1 MILILST
8 PRDHDTQVVIDWLHF
23 KKTDFFRLN
32 DEDIMTGEVTI
43 NINPANINESFVIS
57 KNRTFFFKNVNV
69 VWYRKFGFFK
79 RYQDEFGNKNDLVSY
94 IGSEFSTLRTTI
106 FNILKKKKWLY
117 ERKNM
122 LPKLEILTLA
132 SKFGLKIPNTLIT
145 SKKTILEEFFKN
157 NNNSII
163 SKSIGEGKHINFE
176 DKNYPFY
183 TQKIENL
190 SNITSKFSPS
200 IFQSYIK
207 KEYEL
212 RVFFVEDHFY
222 SMVIFSQ
229 NNEKTKIDF
238 RNYDF
243 DNPNRVGRYNLP
255 AIIELKLNKLMKQI
269 GLNTGSIDIIKCVDG
284 NYYFLEVNPSGQF
297 GMTSFPCNYN
307 LHEIVA
313 DYLINKMKAL

>member
-8 PRDHDTQVVIDWLHF
+8 PRDHDTQIVIDWLHF
-23 KKTDFFRLN
+23 KNAIFFRLN
-32 DEDIMTGEVTI
+32 DEDIMTGEVTFNLNPT
-43 NINPANINESFVIS
+43 NIKESSIILKRKKIFFRDIS
-57 KNRTFFFKNVNV
+57 V
-69 VWYRKFGFFK
+69 VWCRKFGFFK
-79 RYQDEFGNKNDLVSY
+79 SYQDEFGNKNDLVRY
-94 IGSEFSTLRTTI
+94 ISSEFSALRITI
-106 FNILKKKKWLY
+106 FNLLKEKKCLF

-122 LPKLEILTLA
+122 LPKLEILSLA
-132 SKFGLKIPNTLIT
+132 SKFDLKIPSTLIT
-145 SKKTILEEFFKN
+145 SKKSILEEFFKN

-163 SKSIGEGKHINFE
+163 SKSLGEGMHINFE
-176 DKNYPFY
+176 NKNYPFY
-183 TQKIENL
+183 TQKIDSL
-190 SNITSKFSPS
+190 SGITSKFSPS
-200 IFQSYIK
+200 LFQSYVK

-212 RVFFVEDHFY
+212 RIFFINDMFY

-255 AIIELKLNKLMKQI
+255 NSIKIKLSKLMKHI
-269 GLNTGSIDIIKCVDG
+269 GLNTGSIDMIKSVDG

-307 LHEIVA
+307 LHEKVA
-313 DYLINKMKAL
+313 DYLIN